1 MASNTDKA
9 PLFAGLQPASDQE
22 RRSEGS
28 NAEEVF
34 DKHPFSEPWEGSDVI
49 LVVEKEKFHVHRQL
63 LSLHSPVF
71 KAMLNS
77 ALFTEATAK
86 EIPLPEKNADE
97 ILDFLKLLYLKEMDA
112 ITLNQ
117 VGHLL
122 KLADEY
128 QVKGIEDTC
137 VKVLRDEPKSE
148 NNVINILY
156 LATCTATIRED
167 GRLEG
172 VRAQCY
178 SLIKNME
185 LTDIRRQDDYQYLE
199 REILESVLVNRN
211 QRLETFVKGIYPQF
225 IGLMECCLWS
235 CLGDGTISPC
245 PQHFSN
251 RKANA
256 DALNR
261 MSICLVCQQMI
272 KQLVSFTKGPWGVGS
287 FKYGGSL
294 QFDEK
299 VIAIILDFQKII
311 RP

>member
-28 NAEEVF
+28 NAEE
-34 DKHPFSEPWEGSDVI
+34 
-49 LVVEKEKFHVHRQL
+49 
-63 LSLHSPVF
+63 
-71 KAMLNS
+71 
-77 ALFTEATAK
+77 EATAK

-137 VKVLRDEPKSE
+137 VKVLRGEPKSE
-148 NNVINILY
+148 KNVINILY

-185 LTDIRRQDDYQYLE
+185 LTDIRGQDDYQYLE

-235 CLGDGTISPC
+235 CLEDGRISPC

-261 MSICLVCQQMI
+261 MSICVVCQQMI
-272 KQLVSFTKGPWGVGS
+272 KQLVSFTKGPWGVGG

-294 QFDEK
+294 QFDEE

>member
-1 MASNTDKA
+1 
-9 PLFAGLQPASDQE
+9 
-22 RRSEGS
+22 
-28 NAEEVF
+28 
-34 DKHPFSEPWEGSDVI
+34 
-49 LVVEKEKFHVHRQL
+49 
-63 LSLHSPVF
+63 
-71 KAMLNS
+71 MLNS
-77 ALFTEATAK
+77 AIFKEATAK
-86 EIPLPEKNADE
+86 EIPLPEKYADE

-112 ITLNQ
+112 ITLSQ
-117 VGHLL
+117 VEHLL

-148 NNVINILY
+148 KNVINILY

-178 SLIKNME
+178 SLIQNME
-185 LTDIRRQDDYQYLE
+185 LTDIRGQDDYQYLE
-199 REILESVLVNRN
+199 REILERVLVNRN

-225 IGLMECCLWS
+225 IGLMECCLWAFLEKDS
-235 CLGDGTISPC
+235 SIFPC
-245 PQHFSN
+245 PQHFTD
-251 RKANA
+251 RIANA

-261 MSICLVCQQMI
+261 MSTCLVCRQMI
-272 KQLVSFTKGPWGVGS
+272 RQLVSFTKYPWGGGG

-294 QFDEK
+294 HFDEK
-299 VIAIILDFQKII
+299 LIAIILDFKKII